1 MLITPEKAADLAKVI
16 DRQGDELAADILAS
30 LYALMVET
38 DNDDDLM
45 AAVSDLRDEAV
56 RIYDRSEEA
65 TRNGGAFTSYQ
76 HAAE

>member
-1 MLITPEKAADLAKVI
+1 MLITPEKAAYLAKVI

-65 TRNGGAFTSYQ
+65 VRNGGAFTSYQ